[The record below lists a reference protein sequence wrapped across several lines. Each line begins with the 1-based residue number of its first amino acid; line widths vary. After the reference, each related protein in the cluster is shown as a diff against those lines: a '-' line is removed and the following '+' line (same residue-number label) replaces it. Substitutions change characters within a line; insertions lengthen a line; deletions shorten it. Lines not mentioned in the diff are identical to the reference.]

1 MSELQFRARVQAALD
16 LLTLASDSSQLDL
29 QSRVAGGLQHGMIGP
44 IGIGST
50 LALSRR
56 VDILERITQE
66 LSQMLDER
74 PARPAPALVAVPPP
88 AA

>member
-1 MSELQFRARVQAALD
+1 MSELQSRARVQAALD
-16 LLTLASDSSQLDL
+16 LLTLESDSCQLDL

-56 VDILERITQE
+56 VDTLERITRE

-74 PARPAPALVAVPPP
+74 PVGPAPALAVVPPP